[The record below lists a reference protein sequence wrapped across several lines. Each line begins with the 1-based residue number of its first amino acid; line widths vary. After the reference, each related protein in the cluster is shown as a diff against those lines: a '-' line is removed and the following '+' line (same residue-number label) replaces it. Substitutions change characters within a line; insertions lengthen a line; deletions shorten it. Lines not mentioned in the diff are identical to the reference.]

1 MDIQGLNRLR
11 FTPEQKPS
19 SGRNKRTKFK
29 SQSNQTARDHYH
41 TVSYN
46 ETGLKK
52 TMEIR
57 Y

>member
-19 SGRNKRTKFK
+19 LGRNKRTKFK
-29 SQSNQTARDHYH
+29 SQNHQTARNHHY